1 MNIYLLQI
9 ANGVGIGMLYFLLAV
24 GLSIVFGLLRF
35 VNFSHGAFFLLG
47 AYLCFQVTDLGL
59 NFWWSLLLAPLAV
72 GLFAWVV
79 ERFVLRHVYALPHHF
94 HILFT
99 VGMALVI
106 QEAVISVW
114 GPLGNNVSPPDV
126 LQGVVMWSGFV
137 YPKYRLFVIGLTA
150 VMALLLWWV
159 LEGTRLGSIVRAGS
173 ESTEMVS
180 LLGLN
185 INRIFSLVF
194 ALGAATAG
202 LAGALAA
209 VKLHIPVAHVEA
221 GLRSFNLRMPEEVN
235 RILTDRVSQWLFTP
249 TEVAA
254 QNLRAEGVASAS
266 IFHVGDVM
274 YDVALYH
281 AQRVTERGCVME
293 QLELA
298 PRGYIL
304 ATVHRAENT
313 DDPARLAEIAAAL
326 GSLQHPVIL
335 LAHPRVVAKAAA
347 HGIDLTQGSLI
358 AHPPLAYPDLIA
370 ATLSSAGVVTDSG
383 GLQKEAFLL
392 RVPCTTV
399 RPETEWVE
407 TVESGWNV
415 LANTA
420 EEIAAAVSR
429 PTPAAT
435 DATPYGDGHAAER
448 VIAELL
454 AARS

>member
-47 AYLCFQVTDLGL
+47 AYLCYQVTSLGL
-59 NFWWSLLLAPLAV
+59 DFWWSLLIAPLLV

-106 QEAVISVW
+106 QEAVISIW
-114 GPLGNNVSPPDV
+114 GPLGNNVSPPDL
-126 LQGVVMWSGFV
+126 LQGVVMWGGFV

-185 INRIFSLVF
+185 IQRIFSLVF

-209 VKLHIPVAHVEA
+209 PIRGADPFMGVEA
-221 GLRSFNLRMPEEVN
+221 LG
-235 RILTDRVSQWLFTP
+235 
-249 TEVAA
+249 
-254 QNLRAEGVASAS
+254 
-266 IFHVGDVM
+266 
-274 YDVALYH
+274 
-281 AQRVTERGCVME
+281 
-293 QLELA
+293 
-298 PRGYIL
+298 
-304 ATVHRAENT
+304 
-313 DDPARLAEIAAAL
+313 IAFVVVVIGGL
-326 GSLQHPVIL
+326 GSFWGALIGGIL
-335 LAHPRVVAKAAA
+335 VGIVQSVMSTVWSEGAHLMIYVAMAA
-347 HGIDLTQGSLI
+347 
-358 AHPPLAYPDLIA
+358 
-370 ATLSSAGVVTDSG
+370 VM
-383 GLQKEAFLL
+383 LL
-392 RVPCTTV
+392 RPNGLLG
-399 RPETEWVE
+399 RP
-407 TVESGWNV
+407 G
-415 LANTA
+415 
-420 EEIAAAVSR
+420 AA
-429 PTPAAT
+429 
-435 DATPYGDGHAAER
+435 
-448 VIAELL
+448 
-454 AARS
+454 